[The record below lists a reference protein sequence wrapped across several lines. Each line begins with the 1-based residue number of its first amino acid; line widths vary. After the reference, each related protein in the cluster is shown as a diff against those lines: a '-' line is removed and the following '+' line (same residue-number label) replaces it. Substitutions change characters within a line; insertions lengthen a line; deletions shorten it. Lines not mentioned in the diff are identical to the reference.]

1 MAFEL
6 AKLFKILSPSFIHFF
21 TLKAMVVGS
30 FALLLTNRMTTLMTI
45 TGLGFTFTSHSLKAH
60 FLRATLRTTLS
71 LLLKHTGKY
80 FIFQNSDD
88 LTLFHNYFRIPYE
101 QSYLIKGSGVDINRY
116 TVIPEQQNTAV
127 VMLPSRMIRDKG
139 IIEFIEAARE
149 LNRAKVQARFLLV
162 GDTDTE
168 NPAGIPTSQLMEW
181 NDKGI
186 VEWRGYCQNMLS
198 LFAEAHIICLPSYG
212 EGIPKVLIEGAA
224 CGRPIVATDVPGCR
238 EVVRH
243 EENGLLVPVGD
254 SKALA
259 AALLRLIRDAE
270 LRKSM
275 GRKGRALVEK
285 EFSLEKV
292 INDTCKLYEKLLNT

>member
-1 MAFEL
+1 MV
-6 AKLFKILSPSFIHFF
+6 LSP
-21 TLKAMVVGS
+21 
-30 FALLLTNRMTTLMTI
+30 
-45 TGLGFTFTSHSLKAH
+45 
-60 FLRATLRTTLS
+60 
-71 LLLKHTGKY
+71 LLKSSGKY
-80 FIFQNSDD
+80 FIFQNPDD
-88 LTLFHNYFRIPYE
+88 LSLFHKYFHISRDK
-101 QSYLIKGSGVDINRY
+101 SYLIKGSGVDVNNY
-116 TVIPEQQNTAV
+116 VVLPEKKMDAV
-127 VMLPSRMIRDKG
+127 VILPSRMLRDKG
-139 IIEFIEAARE
+139 VFEFVEAARE
-149 LNRAKVQARFLLV
+149 LKHQRVQARFLLV

-168 NPAGIPTSQLMEW
+168 NPSGIPASQLMDW
-181 NDKGI
+181 HDKGI

-198 LFAEAHIICLPSYG
+198 LFAEAHIVCLPSYG

-243 EENGLLVPVGD
+243 EENGLLVPPGN

-275 GRKGRALVEK
+275 GGKGRALVEK

-292 INDTCKLYEKLLNT
+292 INDYCKLYEKLLNT